1 MLMFTVYLS
10 LKEKTVFQKYAN
22 PISFILK
29 NFPTLVISRI
39 TYSYTNKSRQTQ
51 SEREKGAAG
60 MGFLITDQF
69 S

>member
-22 PISFILK
+22 PISFILQ
-29 NFPTLVISRI
+29 NFPTLVTSRI
-39 TYSYTNKSRQTQ
+39 TYSCTNKSRQTQ
-51 SEREKGAAG
+51 SEKEKCAAG

>member
-29 NFPTLVISRI
+29 T
-39 TYSYTNKSRQTQ
+39 
-51 SEREKGAAG
+51 
-60 MGFLITDQF
+60 FLH
-69 S
+69 